1 MFGRELTVNE
11 SHELPPHQEEL
22 LKKYDVWLKDGGP
35 AALVISE
42 SLEPVEGPNGV
53 FFPATFA
60 GEQGNDP
67 GRFQGGYNIDTF
79 PDGTN
84 VCLLDSVGSQ
94 GNRMEPMFIKAEYA
108 GLVPQVNIKVN
119 DQRTV
124 NLLEAGH
131 RSGDAIVRC
140 SALKVVLDEAFKELQ
155 KGNAQPLA
163 KVAPTSLV
171 FGVWDSR
178 GTQAKLPRLVSATIR
193 AFNVHRHSRHAQY
206 NPVINFKKEGLLDG
220 IDASDDDLAARGY
233 VSQPIGKQSGKPD
246 PTHGGVQLMNGDKIQ
261 GSIRRDATLGLAAL
275 RRLAVLESN
284 GTLSVHETLA
294 LRRYIL
300 GLTLTT
306 LTATQDTYLRQGCNL
321 VPANGGKSR
330 TFEIVH
336 STGKREPCHV
346 THDEAKQ
353 YAEVT
358 ARTFGLDPK
367 RTIGPSEEGP
377 DRDVQF
383 DQALAARD
391 IKGDGEK
398 LKGEVASL
406 DPLEQ
411 KFTLKTGK
419 KGQQKEIEVATSDS
433 TTFQR
438 GKEDSTFH
446 EVIVQSAKVEVEV
459 NNGMALK
466 VIGKNKK

>member
-1 MFGRELTVNE
+1 MSE
-11 SHELPPHQEEL
+11 SHELTADPEAL
-22 LKKYDVWLKDGGP
+22 LKKYDLWLKDGGP
-35 AALVISE
+35 AALVICE

-84 VCLLDSVGSQ
+84 VCLLDTVGSQ
-94 GNRMEPMFIKAEYA
+94 GNRMEPTFTKAEYA
-108 GLVPQVNIKVN
+108 GLVPQVNIKIN
-119 DQRTV
+119 DQKTV
-124 NLLEAGH
+124 NLLDAGH

-193 AFNVHRHSRHAQY
+193 AFNVYRHSRHAQY

-220 IDASDDDLAARGY
+220 IGASDDDLAAKGY
-233 VSQPIGKQSGKPD
+233 VSQPIGKQPGKPD
-246 PTHGGVQLMNGDKIQ
+246 PTHGGVQLMKGDKIQ

-275 RRLAVLESN
+275 RRLAVLEAN
-284 GTLSVHETLA
+284 GTLSTDQTQA

-300 GLTLTT
+300 GLALTA

-321 VPANGGKSR
+321 VPANEGKSR

-336 STGKREPCHV
+336 STGKREPCHL
-346 THDEAKQ
+346 THDEATQ
-353 YAEVT
+353 YAE
-358 ARTFGLDPK
+358 AAAKAFGLNPK
-367 RTIGPSEEGP
+367 RTIKASKEGP
-377 DRDVQF
+377 DREVPFEQT
-383 DQALAARD
+383 LAAKD
-391 IKGDGEK
+391 IRGDGQK
-398 LKGEVASL
+398 LKGKVVSL
-406 DPLEQ
+406 DTAEK
-411 KFTLKTGK
+411 KFTLKKAGK
-419 KGQQKEIEVATSDS
+419 KGQQKDIEVATSDS
-433 TTFQR
+433 TSFQR
-438 GKEDSTFH
+438 GTEESTFD
-446 EVIVQSAKVEVEV
+446 EVVIQGATIDVEV
-459 NNGMALK
+459 NNGIAVK
-466 VIGKNKK
+466 VIGKK